1 MATIK
6 DIASYCNV
14 AVSTVSRVLNNHPD
28 VSASTRKKVLKAAHD
43 LHYVRNTSARD
54 LALQPTNSIGLV
66 VRGSEN
72 PFFTSII
79 ASIEASFEA
88 RDYSMVLHQIPVTAD
103 EVVEGAR
110 LVQSKR
116 LKGLILLGG
125 RYDYTREDV
134 EAFGVPFVCCAYTNR
149 FGKLDPADFSSVSI
163 DDKVEAYRATKMLI
177 DNGHTKIAILLDS
190 AHDRSVS
197 ECRYRGYCDALAD
210 AGIPLDEGL
219 VCETMDFEM
228 RAAFERV
235 TRLMAERPDV
245 TAIFAEADIMAIAA
259 IKAAHDAGRTIP
271 DDISIISIDGIEL
284 SRFTTPT
291 LTAFTQPQ
299 TLMGQKAVEILVEV
313 LDNAAPCSHVRLE
326 TTLRPGGTVGHVR
339 TET

>member
-1 MATIK
+1 
-6 DIASYCNV
+6 
-14 AVSTVSRVLNNHPD
+14 VLNNHPD
-28 VSASTRKKVLKAAHD
+28 VSADTRKKVLKAAHE
-43 LHYVRNTSARD
+43 LRYVRNNSARD
-54 LALQPTNSIGLV
+54 LALQQTDAIGLV
-66 VRGSEN
+66 VRGAEN
-72 PFFTSII
+72 PFFTPII
-79 ASIEASFEA
+79 AAIEANCEA
-88 RDYSMVLHQIPVTAD
+88 REYSMVLHQIPVTAD
-103 EVVEGAR
+103 EVLEGAR

-125 RYDYTREDV
+125 RYDYTREDI

-149 FGKLDPADFSSVSI
+149 FGQLDSANFSSVSI

-197 ECRYRGYCDALAD
+197 ECRYRGYCDALAE

-219 VCETMDFEM
+219 VCETVDFGM
-228 RAAFERV
+228 RAAFERT
-235 TRLMAERPDV
+235 TRLLADQPDA
-245 TAIFAEADIMAIAA
+245 TAIFAVADIMAIAA
-259 IKAAHDAGRTIP
+259 MKAVHDAGFAVP

-284 SRFTTPT
+284 SRYTTPT
-291 LTAFTQPQ
+291 LTALTQPQ
-299 TLMGQKAVEILVEV
+299 VPMGQKAVEILVEV

-326 TTLRPGGTVGHVR
+326 TTLRPGGTVGRTR